1 MEEVAAACCA
11 LDEGATRDGDG
22 DGEREERGEV
32 ENKGPGFLSLRTF
45 FLLSL
50 RPFLRSTHQGT
61 FASPSG
67 SGSHGFVFRWMSR
80 RHLVLAICRGG
91 CGSRG
96 EEHACERHG
105 GQLLAAAK
113 GPGRG
118 LISSFRSSSS
128 NVVIL
133 ESFVRRTNSFLLFSS
148 TCLL

>member
-1 MEEVAAACCA
+1 MLLLVALWTKARR
-11 LDEGATRDGDG
+11 ETETETERGR
-22 DGEREERGEV
+22 REERSKI
-32 ENKGPGFLSLRTF
+32 KGQVFSHSALF

-128 NVVIL
+128 VVIL
-133 ESFVRRTNSFLLFSS
+133 ESFVRRTNSFLLFSA

>member
-1 MEEVAAACCA
+1 MLLLVALWTKARR
-11 LDEGATRDGDG
+11 ETETETERGR
-22 DGEREERGEV
+22 REERSKI
-32 ENKGPGFLSLRTF
+32 KGQVFSHSTLF

-118 LISSFRSSSS
+118 LISSFCSSSS

-133 ESFVRRTNSFLLFSS
+133 ESFVHRTNSFLLFSS